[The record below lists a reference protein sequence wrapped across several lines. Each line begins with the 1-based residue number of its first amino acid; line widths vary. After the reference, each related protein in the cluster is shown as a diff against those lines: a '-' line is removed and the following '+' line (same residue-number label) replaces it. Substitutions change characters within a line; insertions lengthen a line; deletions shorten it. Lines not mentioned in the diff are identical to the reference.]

1 MSSRIDYILAS
12 AQLFSTAE
20 LIDFLPRHL
29 SDHNPILAT
38 FNFDSIKRKSSR
50 WRFNATLLQNKEYLA
65 QLEPKLVEF
74 IDINKDSVSDP
85 MLVWASIKGFLRN
98 NAISFSSQL
107 QRSRLQQISNLE
119 QKCKTLEE
127 DLNRNYTQ
135 EKEYELKVE
144 QAELNNLLKYR
155 VEYLMHITKH
165 KYYSERSKQSRLL
178 ALTLKHQESKMSVT
192 TIKCPERGLVST
204 TPEINETLKNFFAKL
219 YSSETDASQEKFDD
233 FFTGLGLPTLSQEDS
248 KRLDAPISLDELLA
262 ALKSTNKGRSP
273 GIDGLPAELY
283 LTLWH
288 ILGPIWLSTLNS
300 AIRKGYFHRDLNTA
314 LITVIPKPGKDPLE
328 CSNHRPISLI
338 NADLKMYAKVLALRL
353 EKVVGGLINPD
364 QAGFMKGR
372 LASDNIRRLLHV
384 IGEVEKNHRP
394 SGLLFVDAEKAF
406 DRLEW
411 HFLWRTLKE
420 FNFGPAFIGMIQVL
434 YANPSARV
442 FTGGS
447 FSEIFEICRGSRQG
461 CPMSPL
467 LFNLSLEPLAQAVR
481 NSTSISPIKIGASTH
496 SISLYADD
504 TLIFIS
510 DLQTSLPNV
519 IKMLGNFEMLSGF

>member
-50 WRFNATLLQNKEYLA
+50 WRFNATLLQNEEYLA

-165 KYYSERSKQSRLL
+165 KYYSEGSKPSRLL

-248 KRLDAPISLDELLA
+248 KRLDAPISLD
-262 ALKSTNKGRSP
+262 
-273 GIDGLPAELY
+273 
-283 LTLWH
+283 
-288 ILGPIWLSTLNS
+288 
-300 AIRKGYFHRDLNTA
+300 
-314 LITVIPKPGKDPLE
+314 
-328 CSNHRPISLI
+328 
-338 NADLKMYAKVLALRL
+338 
-353 EKVVGGLINPD
+353 
-364 QAGFMKGR
+364 
-372 LASDNIRRLLHV
+372 
-384 IGEVEKNHRP
+384 
-394 SGLLFVDAEKAF
+394 
-406 DRLEW
+406 
-411 HFLWRTLKE
+411 
-420 FNFGPAFIGMIQVL
+420 
-434 YANPSARV
+434 
-442 FTGGS
+442 
-447 FSEIFEICRGSRQG
+447 
-461 CPMSPL
+461 
-467 LFNLSLEPLAQAVR
+467 
-481 NSTSISPIKIGASTH
+481 
-496 SISLYADD
+496 
-504 TLIFIS
+504 
-510 DLQTSLPNV
+510 
-519 IKMLGNFEMLSGF
+519 